1 MLWRFASALRSSGSA
16 ALFAALQSSAREVID
31 TDKALKV
38 IALILLL
45 FLILSLLCSCGK
57 EQLPDRFLKVA
68 DYNDCQIYVDTQ
80 TGVEYVSRGDAFAP
94 LFNSYGAPL
103 VFHGFDAREDRLDY
117 GR

>member
-1 MLWRFASALRSSGSA
+1 M
-16 ALFAALQSSAREVID
+16 FAALQFPGREVID
-31 TDKALKV
+31 TDKALRV

-45 FLILSLLCSCGK
+45 FLILALLCSCGA

-80 TGVEYVSRGDAFAP
+80 TGVEYVSRGNTLAP

-103 VFHGFDAREDRLDY
+103 VFPGFDAREDRLDY